1 MIDNFFSKCF
11 KCLIVS
17 ILFTEISIS
26 APKVYSAIYSLK
38 KGGIEFARSKHDL
51 SYDSNSDEW
60 CITSYS
66 YTVGIFSIKKDDRNE
81 TSCFK
86 YNKSNHLD
94 AINSNLS
101 SNNFVRTNAY
111 TYNRTRGTKN
121 HAVEV
126 KRIDDSLVTI
136 IDGTPSMKKGYA
148 SIDRL
153 VAQLFGYTF
162 KKIKVNDKGRERQ
175 YNFKIIRK
183 ETISTIFGTTESIV
197 VSKNINESKRS
208 TLTWYS
214 INNDYIPVVVEQY
227 RINEH
232 KFTATLIEFQD

>member
-1 MIDNFFSKCF
+1 MIDNFFPKF
-11 KCLIVS
+11 FGCLIVG

-26 APKVYSAIYSLK
+26 APKIYSAMYSLK
-38 KGGIEFARSKHDL
+38 KGGIEFARSKHNL
-51 SYDSNSDEW
+51 SYNSNLDEW
-60 CITSYS
+60 CMTSFS

-86 YNKSNHLD
+86 YNKSNHFD
-94 AINSNLS
+94 AMNSNIS
-101 SNNFVRTNAY
+101 SNDFVRTNTY
-111 TYNRTRGTKN
+111 TYNRTRGKKN
-121 HAVEV
+121 HIVEL
-126 KRIDDSLVTI
+126 KRVDDSLVTV
-136 IDGTPSMKKGYA
+136 IDGTPSTQKSYA

-175 YNFKIIRK
+175 YNFKIIGT
-183 ETISTIFGTTESIV
+183 ETITTIFGTTESIV
-197 VSKNINESKRS
+197 VSKKINESKRN

-214 INNDYIPVVVEQY
+214 VNNDYIPVVIEQY
-227 RINEH
+227 RIDEH

>member
-11 KCLIVS
+11 GCLMVG
-17 ILFTEISIS
+17 ILFTEIAIS

-38 KGGIEFARSKHDL
+38 KGGIEFARSKHNL
-51 SYDSNSDEW
+51 SYNSNSDEW
-60 CITSYS
+60 CITSSS
-66 YTVGIFSIKKDDRNE
+66 YTVGIFSIKKDERNE

-86 YNKSNHLD
+86 YNRSSHLD
-94 AINSNLS
+94 AINSNVS
-101 SNNFVRTNAY
+101 SNDFVRTNTY
-111 TYNRTRGTKN
+111 TYKRTRGKKKHT
-121 HAVEV
+121 VEV
-126 KRIDDSLVTI
+126 KRIDDSLVTV
-136 IDGTPSMKKGYA
+136 IDGTLSTNKNYA

-162 KKIKVNDKGRERQ
+162 KNIKVNDKGRERQ
-175 YNFKIIRK
+175 YNFKIIGK
-183 ETISTIFGTTESIV
+183 ETISTIFGASESLI
-197 VSKNINESKRS
+197 VSKNINESKRN

>member
-11 KCLIVS
+11 GCLIVG

-38 KGGIEFARSKHDL
+38 KGGIEFARSKHNL
-51 SYDSNSDEW
+51 SYNSNLDEW
-60 CITSYS
+60 CITSFS

-86 YNKSNHLD
+86 YNKSSHID
-94 AINSNLS
+94 VINSNVS
-101 SNNFVRTNAY
+101 SYDFVRTNTY
-111 TYNRTRGTKN
+111 TFNRTRGKKIHT
-121 HAVEV
+121 VEV
-126 KRIDDSLVTI
+126 KRIDDSLVTV
-136 IDGTPSMKKGYA
+136 IDGAPSMNKSYA
-148 SIDRL
+148 NIDRL

-197 VSKNINESKRS
+197 VSKNIYESKRN

-214 INNDYIPVVVEQY
+214 INNNYIPVVVEQY

>member
-1 MIDNFFSKCF
+1 MIDNFFPKF
-11 KCLIVS
+11 FGCLIVG

-26 APKVYSAIYSLK
+26 APKIYSAMYSLK
-38 KGGIEFARSKHDL
+38 KGGIEFARSKHNL
-51 SYDSNSDEW
+51 SYNSNLDEW
-60 CITSYS
+60 CMTSFS

-86 YNKSNHLD
+86 YNKSNHFD
-94 AINSNLS
+94 AMNSNVS
-101 SNNFVRTNAY
+101 SNDFVRTNTY
-111 TYNRTRGTKN
+111 TYNRTRGKKN
-121 HAVEV
+121 HIVEV
-126 KRIDDSLVTI
+126 KRVDDSLVTV
-136 IDGTPSMKKGYA
+136 IDGTPSTQKSYA

-175 YNFKIIRK
+175 YNFKIIGT
-183 ETISTIFGTTESIV
+183 ETITTIFGTTESIV
-197 VSKNINESKRS
+197 VSKKINESKRN

-214 INNDYIPVVVEQY
+214 VNNDYIPVVIEQY
-227 RINEH
+227 RIDEH

>member
-1 MIDNFFSKCF
+1 MINNFFPKF
-11 KCLIVS
+11 FGCLIVG

-26 APKVYSAIYSLK
+26 APKIYSAMYSLK

-51 SYDSNSDEW
+51 SYNSNLDEW
-60 CITSYS
+60 CMTSFS
-66 YTVGIFSIKKDDRNE
+66 YTVGIFSIKKDERNE

-86 YNKSNHLD
+86 YNKSNHFD
-94 AINSNLS
+94 AMDSNVS
-101 SNNFVRTNAY
+101 SNDFVRTNTY
-111 TYNRTRGTKN
+111 TYNKTRGKKN
-121 HAVEV
+121 HIVEV
-126 KRIDDSLVTI
+126 KRVDGNLVTV
-136 IDGTPSMKKGYA
+136 IDGTPSTQKSYA

-175 YNFKIIRK
+175 YNFEIIRK
-183 ETISTIFGTTESIV
+183 ETISTVFGATESIV
-197 VSKNINESKRS
+197 VSKKINESKRN

-214 INNDYIPVVVEQY
+214 VNNDYIPVVVEQY
-227 RINEH
+227 RIDEH

>member
-11 KCLIVS
+11 GCFIVG

-51 SYDSNSDEW
+51 SYNSNSDEW
-60 CITSYS
+60 CITSFS

-94 AINSNLS
+94 AINSNAS
-101 SNNFVRTNAY
+101 SNDFVRTNTY
-111 TYNRTRGTKN
+111 TYSRNRGKKN
-121 HAVEV
+121 YTIEV
-126 KRIDDSLVTI
+126 KRINDSLVTV
-136 IDGTPSMKKGYA
+136 IDGKPSTNKNYA

-153 VAQLFGYTF
+153 VAQLFGYSF
-162 KKIKVNDKGRERQ
+162 EKIKVNDKGRERQ
-175 YNFKIIRK
+175 YNFKIIGK
-183 ETISTIFGTTESIV
+183 ETIPTIFGTTESIV
-197 VSKNINESKRS
+197 VSKKINESKRN
-208 TLTWYS
+208 TKTWYS
-214 INNDYIPVVVEQY
+214 INNDYIPVVVEQF
-227 RINEH
+227 RFDEH

>member
-1 MIDNFFSKCF
+1 MIDNFFPKF
-11 KCLIVS
+11 FGCLIVG

-26 APKVYSAIYSLK
+26 APKIYSAMYSLK

-51 SYDSNSDEW
+51 SYNSNLDEW
-60 CITSYS
+60 CMTSFS

-86 YNKSNHLD
+86 YNKSNHFD
-94 AINSNLS
+94 AMNSNVS
-101 SNNFVRTNAY
+101 SNDFVRTNTY
-111 TYNRTRGTKN
+111 TYNRTRGKKN
-121 HAVEV
+121 HIVEV
-126 KRIDDSLVTI
+126 KRVDDSLVTV
-136 IDGTPSMKKGYA
+136 IDGTPSTQKSYA

-175 YNFKIIRK
+175 YNFKIIGT
-183 ETISTIFGTTESIV
+183 ETITTIFGTTESIV
-197 VSKNINESKRS
+197 VSKKINESKRN

-214 INNDYIPVVVEQY
+214 VNNDYIPVVIEQY
-227 RINEH
+227 RIDEH

>member
-11 KCLIVS
+11 GCLIVG

-26 APKVYSAIYSLK
+26 APKIYSAMYSLK
-38 KGGIEFARSKHDL
+38 KGGIEFARSKHNL
-51 SYDSNSDEW
+51 SYNSNLDEW
-60 CITSYS
+60 CMTSYS

-81 TSCFK
+81 TSCFT
-86 YNKSNHLD
+86 YNKSNHFD
-94 AINSNLS
+94 AMNSNVS
-101 SNNFVRTNAY
+101 SNDFVRTNTY
-111 TYNRTRGTKN
+111 TYNRTRGKKN
-121 HAVEV
+121 HIVEV
-126 KRIDDSLVTI
+126 KRVDDSLVTV
-136 IDGTPSMKKGYA
+136 IDGTPTTQKSYA

-175 YNFKIIRK
+175 YNFKIIGK
-183 ETISTIFGTTESIV
+183 ETITTIFGTTESIV
-197 VSKNINESKRS
+197 VSKKINESKRN

-214 INNDYIPVVVEQY
+214 VNNDYIPVVVEQY
-227 RINEH
+227 RIDEH

>member
-1 MIDNFFSKCF
+1 MNNNFFSKF
-11 KCLIVS
+11 FGCLIVG
-17 ILFTEISIS
+17 ILFTEISNS

-51 SYDSNSDEW
+51 SYNSNSDEW
-60 CITSYS
+60 CITSFS
-66 YTVGIFSIKKDDRNE
+66 YTVGIFSIKKDGRNE

-94 AINSNLS
+94 AINSNVS
-101 SNNFVRTNAY
+101 SNDFVRTNTY
-111 TYNRTRGTKN
+111 TYNRTRGKKN

-126 KRIDDSLVTI
+126 KRINDSLVTV
-136 IDGTPSMKKGYA
+136 IDGTPLTKKSYA

-175 YNFKIIRK
+175 YNFKIIGK
-183 ETISTIFGTTESIV
+183 ETISTIFGPTESIV
-197 VSKNINESKRS
+197 VSKKINESKRN

-227 RINEH
+227 RIDEH

>member
-1 MIDNFFSKCF
+1 MDNFFPKF
-11 KCLIVS
+11 FACLIVG

-26 APKVYSAIYSLK
+26 APKIYSAMYSLK
-38 KGGIEFARSKHDL
+38 KSGIEFARSKHDL
-51 SYDSNSDEW
+51 SYNSNLDEW
-60 CITSYS
+60 CMTSFS

-86 YNKSNHLD
+86 YNKSNHFD
-94 AINSNLS
+94 AMNSNVS
-101 SNNFVRTNAY
+101 SNDFVRTNTY
-111 TYNRTRGTKN
+111 TYNRTRGKKN
-121 HAVEV
+121 HIVEV
-126 KRIDDSLVTI
+126 KRVDDSLVTV
-136 IDGTPSMKKGYA
+136 IDGTPTTQKSYA

-175 YNFKIIRK
+175 YNFKIIGK
-183 ETISTIFGTTESIV
+183 ETITTIFGTTESIV
-197 VSKNINESKRS
+197 VSKKINESKRN

-214 INNDYIPVVVEQY
+214 VNNDYIPVVIEQY
-227 RINEH
+227 RIDEH

>member
-1 MIDNFFSKCF
+1 MIDSFFSKCF
-11 KCLIVS
+11 GCLIVG

-38 KGGIEFARSKHDL
+38 KGDIEFARSKHDL
-51 SYDSNSDEW
+51 SYNSNLDEW
-60 CITSYS
+60 CMTSYS

-81 TSCFK
+81 TSCFT
-86 YNKSNHLD
+86 YNKSNHFD
-94 AINSNLS
+94 AMNSNVS
-101 SNNFVRTNAY
+101 SNDFVRTNTY
-111 TYNRTRGTKN
+111 TYNRTRGKKN
-121 HAVEV
+121 HIVEV
-126 KRIDDSLVTI
+126 KRVDDSLVTV
-136 IDGTPSMKKGYA
+136 IDGTPTTQKSYA

-175 YNFKIIRK
+175 YNFKIIGK

-197 VSKNINESKRS
+197 VSKKINESKRN

-214 INNDYIPVVVEQY
+214 VNNDYIPVVVEQY
-227 RINEH
+227 RIDEH

>member
-1 MIDNFFSKCF
+1 MIDNFFPKF
-11 KCLIVS
+11 FGCLIVG

-26 APKVYSAIYSLK
+26 APKIYSAMYSLK
-38 KGGIEFARSKHDL
+38 KGGIEFARSKHNL
-51 SYDSNSDEW
+51 SYNSNLDEW
-60 CITSYS
+60 CMTSFS

-86 YNKSNHLD
+86 YNKSNHFD
-94 AINSNLS
+94 AMNSNVS
-101 SNNFVRTNAY
+101 SNDFVRTNTY
-111 TYNRTRGTKN
+111 TYNRTRGKKN
-121 HAVEV
+121 HIVEV
-126 KRIDDSLVTI
+126 KRVDDSLVTV
-136 IDGTPSMKKGYA
+136 IDGTPSTQKSYA

-175 YNFKIIRK
+175 YNFKIIGT
-183 ETISTIFGTTESIV
+183 ETIKTIFGTTESIV
-197 VSKNINESKRS
+197 VSKKINESKRN

-214 INNDYIPVVVEQY
+214 VNNDYIPVVIEQY
-227 RINEH
+227 RIDEH

>member
-51 SYDSNSDEW
+51 SYNSNSDEW
-60 CITSYS
+60 CITSFS

-86 YNKSNHLD
+86 YNKNNHL
-94 AINSNLS
+94 NSNFS
-101 SNNFVRTNAY
+101 SNDFVRTNAY
-111 TYNRTRGTKN
+111 TYNRTIGTKS
-121 HAVEV
+121 HTVEV

-136 IDGTPSMKKGYA
+136 IDGTPSMKKSYA

-162 KKIKVNDKGRERQ
+162 KKIQVNDKGRERQ
-175 YNFKIIRK
+175 YDFKIIRK
-183 ETISTIFGTTESIV
+183 ETISTIFGKTESIV